1 MRTPLLSVIL
11 PVYNA
16 SAYIDE
22 AIASILR
29 QDFTDFELLI
39 ANDGSTDDSLEKI
52 RKHVDARIIVSDHP
66 TNQGLISTLNHLL
79 TQAKGT
85 YIARMD
91 ADDIARGDR
100 FSRQVAFLNQHNEV
114 GICGSAMEFFGAQS
128 GRTHVSTQAKELHA
142 NLLFGTPFNHPT
154 VMFRRSLIDNGSFF
168 YDPEFRHAED
178 FELWSRLRSVT
189 QFGNI
194 DEPLL
199 RYRLHADQVT
209 QTQNS
214 ILIASVEKALA
225 RILDSLVN
233 YTADELKLHL
243 CLFRHKVET
252 ETVSIEACRDWLQK
266 LIYTNDVEKIFPVP
280 EFRKACGKMWFL
292 VCTTQAGQG
301 VDVQK
306 FRSKILSESY
316 QPSLARKI
324 KFQLKQWR
332 FR

>member
-1 MRTPLLSVIL
+1 MRIPQLSVIL

-22 AIASILR
+22 AVTSILH

-39 ANDGSTDDSLEKI
+39 ADDGSTDDSLEKI
-52 RKHVDARIIVSDHP
+52 RKHVDPRIIVFENHS
-66 TNQGLISTLNHLL
+66 NQGLISTLNHLL
-79 TQAKGT
+79 TQARGR

-91 ADDIARGDR
+91 ADDIARADR
-100 FSRQVAFLNQHNEV
+100 FSKQIAFMEQHASI

-128 GRTHVSTQAKELHA
+128 GRTHVSTHPNALHA

-154 VMFRRSLIDNGSFF
+154 VLFRKSLVDNGSFS

-178 FELWSRLRSVT
+178 FELWTRLRNVT
-189 QFGNI
+189 QFGNL

-199 RYRLHADQVT
+199 RYRLHPEQVT
-209 QTQNS
+209 QTQDTT
-214 ILIASVEKALA
+214 LVASVEKALA
-225 RILDSLVN
+225 RLLLPLVTYN
-233 YTADELKLHL
+233 EQELRLHL
-243 CLFRHKVET
+243 QLFRHRVET
-252 ETVSIEACRDWLQK
+252 ENVELEACRDWLQK
-266 LIYTNDVEKIFPVP
+266 LVYANDTQLIFPVQ
-280 EFRKACGKMWFL
+280 EFRRACGKMWFL

-301 VDVQK
+301 ISVQK